1 MGEQQD
7 VYAEQLK
14 QEIVACGV
22 PAEAV
27 EVRYEHVLQGYDIV
41 VSCGLLSE
49 AQVACVTDIGN
60 LPGHVTFTDSRNTA
74 LEREITNK
82 RHKARMRDLAAS
94 MPDLPRYDPSTMS
107 LTEFARTIERYCGLE
122 PGTNVEV
129 VSDRLL
135 TFRKLSL
142 PFNRGEASQRGRLM
156 EILGAALVDHD
167 VQIGVIGGTGG
178 R

>member
-27 EVRYEHVLQGYDIV
+27 EVRYEHVIQGYDIV
-41 VSCGLLSE
+41 VNCGLLSE
-49 AQVACVTDIGN
+49 AQVARITDIGN

-82 RHKARMRDLAAS
+82 RHKARMHDLAAG
-94 MPDLPRYDPSTMS
+94 MPDLPRYDPSTTS
-107 LTEFARTIERYCGLE
+107 LAEFAREIERYCGLE
-122 PGTNVEV
+122 PGAWLEV
-129 VSDRLL
+129 VGNSLL
-135 TFRKLSL
+135 TFRKPSL
-142 PFNRGEASQRGRLM
+142 PFNRDEGRQKVRLM
-156 EILGAALVDHD
+156 EIAGAALVDHNIR
-167 VQIGVIGGTGG
+167 IGVIGGT
-178 R
+178 

>member
-7 VYAEQLK
+7 VYAERLK

-60 LPGHVTFTDSRNTA
+60 LPGHVTFTDSRNIA

-107 LTEFARTIERYCGLE
+107 LTEFAREIERYCGLD
-122 PGTNVEV
+122 PGAWIEV
-129 VSDRLL
+129 ASNNLL

-142 PFNRGEASQRGRLM
+142 PFNGDEGRQVVRLM
-156 EILGAALVDHD
+156 KVAGAALVDHD
-167 VQIGVIGGTGG
+167 IRIGVIGGP
-178 R
+178 

>member
-22 PAEAV
+22 PADAV
-27 EVRYEHVLQGYDIV
+27 QVRYEHVLQGYDIV

-49 AQVACVTDIGN
+49 AQVACITDIGN
-60 LPGHVTFTDSRNTA
+60 LPGHVTFTDSHNTA
-74 LEREITNK
+74 LERDITNK

-94 MPDLPRYDPSTMS
+94 MPDLPRYDPSAMPLS
-107 LTEFARTIERYCGLE
+107 VFVREIERYCGLE
-122 PGTNVEV
+122 PGARIKVA
-129 VSDRLL
+129 SDNLL

-142 PFNRGEASQRGRLM
+142 PFNGDEGRQVVRLM
-156 EILGAALVDHD
+156 EVVGAALVDHD
-167 VQIGVIGGTGG
+167 IRIGVIGGT
-178 R
+178 